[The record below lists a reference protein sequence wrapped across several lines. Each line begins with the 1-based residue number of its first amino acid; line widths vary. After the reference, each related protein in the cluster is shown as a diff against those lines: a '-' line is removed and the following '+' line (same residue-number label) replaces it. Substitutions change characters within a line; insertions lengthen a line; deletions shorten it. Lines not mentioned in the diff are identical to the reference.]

1 MRIFTYTKFDIF
13 FALPFIVALFS
24 GFASLDAQD
33 YKRFYSEVNKGFS
46 LHEQGN
52 YSEALMRYESASQMV
67 DFVQTPFLQKF
78 LKAAK
83 KAKNKTLEENYKR
96 LIETQRKTPAEYAHL
111 GPKLDS
117 LLAEDQRVRK
127 RKQRLI
133 KYYWKNVDNTSVWHS
148 PKFLKAKNAQEE
160 WSRTDSLNIQILLS
174 MFETYGFL
182 DERKIGE
189 ERYAAVFVLLLHF
202 DKDTSNTVLQPILDR
217 ALAKGQ
223 ITPVSYALILDRH
236 LNSCNLPQKF
246 YSWPMLRSDP
256 KLSEEDINQI
266 SDLRADIGIYENE
279 IIINEARGFWSVSY
293 KRTTPNG

>member
-1 MRIFTYTKFDIF
+1 MRIFTYTKSDIF
-13 FALPFIVALFS
+13 FALSFIVALFS
-24 GFASLDAQD
+24 CCTSLNAQD
-33 YKRFYSEVNKGFS
+33 YKRFYSEVNEGKS
-46 LHEQGN
+46 LYAQGS
-52 YSEALMRYESASQMV
+52 YSEALLRYEAASQIV

-78 LKAAK
+78 LKAAR
-83 KAKNKTLEENYKR
+83 KAKNKTLEQKYKR
-96 LIETQRKTPAEYAHL
+96 LIETQKKTPAEYAHL

-127 RKQRLI
+127 KKQRLI
-133 KYYWKNVDNTSVWHS
+133 KYYWKNVDNSSVWHS
-148 PKFLKAKNAQEE
+148 PKFMKAKKAQEE

-174 MFETYGFL
+174 MFDEYGFL

-189 ERYAAVFVLLLHF
+189 ERHAAVFVLLLHF

-236 LNSCNLPQKF
+236 LNSCNLPQKY

-256 KLSEEDINQI
+256 KLSEEDIKHI
-266 SDLRADIGIYENE
+266 SKLRADIGIYENE
-279 IIINEARGFWSVSY
+279 IMINESRGYWSVSY
-293 KRTTPNG
+293 SRFHN